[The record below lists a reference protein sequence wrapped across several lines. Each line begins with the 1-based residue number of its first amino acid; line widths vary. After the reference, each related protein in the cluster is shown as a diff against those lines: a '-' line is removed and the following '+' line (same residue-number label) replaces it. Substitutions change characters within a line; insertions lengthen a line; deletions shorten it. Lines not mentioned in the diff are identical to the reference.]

1 MLEVHKAG
9 PAIKAVNLD
18 FLVGLEESV
27 AYELAQDHGFV
38 VRVVQRDDI
47 AFRYTME
54 VNPKRVNL
62 SIADNTVLGWHIG

>member
-9 PAIKAVNLD
+9 PTIKDVNLD

-38 VRVVQRDDI
+38 VRVVQRDGTRFILTRD
-47 AFRYTME
+47 M
-54 VNPKRVNL
+54 NLSRVNL
-62 SIADNTVLGWHIG
+62 AVARNIVTGW